1 VLKQT
6 IIRSGLEALYFT
18 GAHKALRRVLGGVGA
33 ILTMHHVRP
42 PRRDEFQPNRLLE
55 VAPAFLEEVIVRLR
69 RSGLDFVSLDD
80 MHDRLIRPRQGGR
93 RYVCVTLD
101 DGYRDNLVHAY
112 PILKRHRVPFAIYV
126 PTSFPDRLGDLW
138 WLTLEAVIARQ
149 TRIGLLMGGKD
160 RYFTCTTPGEKRE
173 VFAALYWWL
182 RSLASEEELRRV
194 VHDLAARYGVNAE
207 AHCDDLCLTW
217 AELREL
223 AADRLVTIGAHTVNH
238 VMLKKCSETVVRSEM
253 QMSVGV
259 IEAAL
264 GSRPQHFSYPVG
276 DPTSAGPREFAIAQ
290 ELGFKTA
297 VTTRPGVLFP
307 EHRDHLMALPR
318 ISLNGEFQRMR
329 YVKVLTSGAATGL
342 WNGFKRVDA
351 A

>member
-1 VLKQT
+1 
-6 IIRSGLEALYFT
+6 
-18 GAHKALRRVLGGVGA
+18 
-33 ILTMHHVRP
+33 VRP
-42 PRRDEFQPNRLLE
+42 ARRDDFQPNRLLE
-55 VAPAFLEEVIVRLR
+55 IAPAFLESVIVRLR
-69 RSGLDFVSLDD
+69 RSGLDLISLDD
-80 MHDRLIRPRQGGR
+80 MQAWLLRPRHGR
-93 RYVCVTLD
+93 RFVCLTFD

-138 WLTLEAVIARQ
+138 WLTLETVIATQ
-149 TRIGLLMGGKD
+149 TRIGLVMEGQD
-160 RYFTCTTPGEKRE
+160 RYFACATPSAKRE
-173 VFAALYWWL
+173 VFATLYWWL
-182 RSLASEEELRRV
+182 RGLQSEEELRRI
-194 VHDLAARYGVNAE
+194 VHDLAVRYDVDAGTR
-207 AHCDDLCLTW
+207 CDQLCLTW

-223 AADRLVTIGAHTVNH
+223 SADPLVTIGAHTVNH
-238 VMLKKCSETVVRSEM
+238 VMLKKCPEAVVQREM
-253 QMSVGV
+253 EMSVGV

-264 GSRPQHFSYPVG
+264 GVRPQHFSYPVG
-276 DPTSAGPREFAIAQ
+276 DPTSAGPREFAIAHA
-290 ELGFKTA
+290 LGFKTA

-318 ISLNGEFQRMR
+318 ISLNGEFQRLR